1 MGRFLKSCNSLRP
14 KFRKISGCRERQIKL
29 FENLGLGWIF
39 HVLNHF
45 PIALF
50 IGIGA
55 AEDLYLHELSHV
67 TADGFSPD
75 SQMIRQLRLQDV
87 RVTLH

>member
-1 MGRFLKSCNSLRP
+1 MVFFIKAFPDLNYP
-14 KFRKISGCRERQIKL
+14 KIPDS
-29 FENLGLGWIF
+29 WIF

-55 AEDLYLHELSHV
+55 AEDLHLHELSHV
-67 TADGFSPD
+67 TADGFSSD
-75 SQMIRQLRLQDV
+75 TKMIRQFSLQDI
-87 RVTLH
+87 RVALH